1 MTGVQTCALP
11 IFSLRFYFVSQ
22 SRYKISLEKE
32 IKDIDAEIKLKKIEA
47 KKTLNLELKVKSQ
60 REIKELENKRSD
72 KRKRLFQAQDEIDE
86 RKENLLSEIE
96 QRLNQKIIETELFT
110 IRWKLI

>member
-1 MTGVQTCALP
+1 MRREEQYHIGMQ
-11 IFSLRFYFVSQ
+11 FKF
-22 SRYKISLEKE
+22 
-32 IKDIDAEIKLKKIEA
+32 AEIQQQIPIGLTKKIEA